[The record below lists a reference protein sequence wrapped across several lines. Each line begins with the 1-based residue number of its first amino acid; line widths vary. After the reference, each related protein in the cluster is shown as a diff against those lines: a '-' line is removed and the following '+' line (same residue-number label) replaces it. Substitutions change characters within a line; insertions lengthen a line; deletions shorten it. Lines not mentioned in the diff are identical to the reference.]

1 MSISISQFFNR
12 YKIFYIIAWMIV
24 SFLIMFTTYDYN
36 TPIFPQ
42 WIGFLILTGLAI
54 PVCNYT
60 AYTLT
65 PNYLYKRKIWRFIV
79 YLILAA
85 VVNAVLTTVIALY
98 VYHLISGHPFFRS
111 AFYIFALLVET
122 LLVDIVLIIISCI
135 VKIISDRFFM
145 EQKMLEIEK
154 EKVST
159 ELNFLRSQVNPHF
172 LFNIMNT
179 IYFQIDKEN
188 ADARLT
194 VEKFS
199 EMLRYQLYECTDD
212 RVQIDKELQ
221 YIENYV
227 AIQTLRMEKDTDIQL
242 LIDKQIKLFMIA
254 PLLILPIIENSFKH
268 ISNYKDPTANKVFL
282 AVKEDVNHTF
292 VVEAINT
299 YDQTSGQ
306 KYLIESGGLGMKNL
320 KRRLELIYPGKHELI
335 VDKNEDTYKTTLK
348 LQYHD

>member
-1 MSISISQFFNR
+1 
-12 YKIFYIIAWMIV
+12 
-24 SFLIMFTTYDYN
+24 
-36 TPIFPQ
+36 
-42 WIGFLILTGLAI
+42 
-54 PVCNYT
+54 
-60 AYTLT
+60 
-65 PNYLYKRKIWRFIV
+65 
-79 YLILAA
+79 
-85 VVNAVLTTVIALY
+85 
-98 VYHLISGHPFFRS
+98 
-111 AFYIFALLVET
+111 
-122 LLVDIVLIIISCI
+122 
-135 VKIISDRFFM
+135 M

-188 ADARLT
+188 TDARLT

-268 ISNYKDPTANKVFL
+268 ISNYKTPTDNKVFL
-282 AVKEDVNHTF
+282 AIKEDVNHTF

-320 KRRLELIYPGKHELI
+320 KRRLELIYPGKHQLS